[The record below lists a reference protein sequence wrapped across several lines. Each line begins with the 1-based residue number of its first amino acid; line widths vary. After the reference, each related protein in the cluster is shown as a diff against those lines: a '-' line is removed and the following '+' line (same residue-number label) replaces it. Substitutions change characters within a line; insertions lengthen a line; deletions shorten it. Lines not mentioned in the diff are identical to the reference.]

1 METGNPNILDV
12 SRPPRRLTYRVA
24 MGDQERLRGYVE
36 VWWQAVNDLIRLLE
50 KIPADQWSTPTDLD
64 GWNVHAIAAHI
75 AHLEAVM
82 SGADHDDV
90 EIGQPA
96 HVHGMMGTFTEQG
109 VVARR
114 GRSADSLIREIR
126 ESATRRHTQLLASP
140 PADPTATADGFAAFI
155 GWSWKTLLR
164 NRPLDVWM
172 HEQDIRRAI
181 GVPGNMDGVVAQH
194 AADYLIESL
203 PVGVGKRV
211 SPPAG
216 TTVLLAVEGSQPY
229 AVSVGEDA
237 RAHPMAVLP
246 HNPTVRLGL
255 SREDFIV
262 LAGGRRDPAE
272 VDVEGDETM
281 AELILDAFAV
291 TP

>member
-1 METGNPNILDV
+1 MT
-12 SRPPRRLTYRVA
+12 
-24 MGDQERLRGYVE
+24 DQDWFRGYVDL
-36 VWWQAVNDLIRLLE
+36 WWQAVNDVTQLLE
-50 KIPADQWSTPTDLD
+50 EVPADQWSTPTDLA
-64 GWNVHAIAAHI
+64 GWDVHAIASHI

-82 SGADHDDV
+82 SGANHDDV

-96 HVHGMMGTFTEQG
+96 HVNGIMGSFTEQG

-114 GRSADSLIREIR
+114 GREADSLIREIR
-126 ESATRRHTQLLASP
+126 ESATRRHTQLLSDP
-140 PADPTATADGFAAFI
+140 PTDPTATADGFAAFV

-181 GVPGNMDGVVAQH
+181 GFPGNLDGPAAQH

-203 PVGVGKRV
+203 PVVVGKRV
-211 SPPAG
+211 APPAG
-216 TTVLLAVEGSQPY
+216 TTVVLAVEGSQPS
-229 AVSVGEDA
+229 AVSVGDDG
-237 RAHPMAVLP
+237 RAHRMDAPPAG
-246 HNPTVRLGL
+246 PTVRLGL

-262 LAGGRRDPAE
+262 LAGGRRDPEE
-272 VDVEGDETM
+272 VDVDGDERL

>member
-1 METGNPNILDV
+1 MN
-12 SRPPRRLTYRVA
+12 
-24 MGDQERLRGYVE
+24 DQDWFQGYVD
-36 VWWQAVNDLIRLLE
+36 VWWQAVNDFTQLLE
-50 KIPADQWSTPTDLD
+50 TVPVGQWSTPTDLD

-96 HVHGMMGTFTEQG
+96 HVNGIMGSFTEQG

-114 GRSADSLIREIR
+114 DRSADSLIREIR
-126 ESATRRHTQLLASP
+126 ESATRRHTRLLAEP
-140 PADPTATADGFAAFI
+140 PADPTATADGFAAFV

-172 HEQDIRRAI
+172 HEQDIRRAL
-181 GVPGNMDGVVAQH
+181 GSPGNMDGGAAQH

-203 PVGVGKRV
+203 PMVVGKRV
-211 SPPAG
+211 APPAG
-216 TTVLLAVEGSQPY
+216 TTVLLEVEGSQPY
-229 AVSVGEDA
+229 AVSVGEDG
-237 RAHPMAVLP
+237 RAHPMPVLP
-246 HNPTVRLGL
+246 MAPTVRLGL

-272 VDVEGDETM
+272 VDVEGDENL